1 MTTSPGLEL
10 AIRTGVA
17 ALLAT
22 GAAFAANEGNAKRS
36 PAAERAYRVATAGDP
51 HYENR
56 ALWPEH
62 MGETAYYREKWPK
75 ARVLVW
81 AHPGKSD
88 RSVDPTQPRNWLE
101 NGKPA
106 TKPFDE
112 ETDLVF
118 PDSDS
123 RYMARV
129 KKQTLA
135 CRHLT
140 VGRNAF
146 VSLQK
151 LTVHGNVWIK
161 EGGDIGW
168 LEEFSGDEHTFARND
183 NSKPGSFRIA
193 NKLTLTKSPDAS
205 AEIVGNFQTG
215 DDLNLISGVF
225 IVGPDAMFQP
235 GDRSIQG
242 IYPKAT
248 LVLLSGAKLHKRG
261 NQHYNCEIVV
271 AGKLLAGLPDR
282 PLTRDCFLGISYKNK
297 KDRPGVRGGPHHYGL
312 VVLKEGTLRIHS
324 ADPTK
329 ARLVLGWHKQ
339 ERQSG
344 VGGDPSGAPRKID
357 VVFMGDVEIDGIEF
371 NDLHKG
377 GILLPDPASK
387 ANWKNVFYGED
398 NLGKPEDL
406 YRKYDGPAEF
416 NMRN

>member
-1 MTTSPGLEL
+1 MTKKTIVLTALVLSAAVEAPG
-10 AIRTGVA
+10 ADR
-17 ALLAT
+17 
-22 GAAFAANEGNAKRS
+22 
-36 PAAERAYRVATAGDP
+36 PATAGEP
-51 HYENR
+51 HYEDR
-56 ALWPEH
+56 SLWPEH
-62 MGETAYYREKWPK
+62 VKETAYYKETWAK

-88 RSVDPTQPRNWLE
+88 RGTDPTDPRNWLE

-112 ETDLVF
+112 NTDLVF
-118 PDSDS
+118 PSSDS

-129 KKQTLA
+129 KKQTLS

-140 VGRNAF
+140 VGHNAR
-146 VSLQK
+146 VVLQK
-151 LTVHGNVWIK
+151 LTAYGNVWIK

-168 LEEFSGDEHTFARND
+168 LEELSGDKHTFARND
-183 NSKPGSFRIA
+183 NSRPGSFRIA

-225 IVGPDAMFQP
+225 IVGPDAVFQP

-248 LVLLSGAKLHKRG
+248 LVLLSGAELHKRG

-271 AGKLLAGLPDR
+271 AGKLLAGMPDR
-282 PLTRDCFLGISYKNK
+282 PLIKDCFLGISFKNK
-297 KDRPGVRGGPHHYGL
+297 KVRPGVRGGPHDYGL

-324 ADPTK
+324 ADPKK

-339 ERQSG
+339 ERDSG
-344 VGGDPSGAPRKID
+344 VGGNPSGAPRKID
-357 VVFMGDVEIDGIEF
+357 VVFMGDVQINGIEF
-371 NDLHKG
+371 SDLHKG
-377 GILLPDPASK
+377 GILLPDLA
-387 ANWKNVFYGED
+387 ARREWKNVFYGEG
-398 NLGKPEDL
+398 NLGRPDEL
-406 YRKYDGPAEF
+406 YRRYDGPTEF